1 MGNTL
6 ILALLLAGAPVT
18 EPVSYRVEL
27 KSGAFLIAA
36 DQPRDSGSLL
46 LFHMAP
52 RGPLTSLKKSE
63 VARVV
68 PVPTKTDPTVLF
80 TLKPGG
86 QLVLGSTGGS
96 GGGSASGAPA
106 PAAQTKALVGGG
118 PLRAGERKDGTAL
131 LNPNREYRPEWDS
144 TQVPGANMPLPN
156 SPNDYMEGRTIA
168 YPPASA
174 VQSAPGQPPMMPPST
189 GDVPRSPNP

>member
-1 MGNTL
+1 MVGNTL
-6 ILALLLAGAPVT
+6 ILALLLAGAPAA
-18 EPVSYRVEL
+18 PVSYRVEL

-36 DQPRDSGSLL
+36 DQPRDNGSLL
-46 LFHMAP
+46 LFHLTP

-68 PVPTKTDPTVLF
+68 PVASKTDPTVLF

-86 QLVLGSTGGS
+86 QVVLGSTGGS
-96 GGGSASGAPA
+96 GGSASGAAA
-106 PAAQTKALVGGG
+106 PAAQTKGVVGGG
-118 PLRAGERKDGTAL
+118 PLRPGERKDGTAL

-144 TQVPGANMPLPN
+144 TQVPGVNMPLPN
-156 SPNDYMEGRTIA
+156 SPNDYKEGRTIA

-174 VQSAPGQPPMMPPST
+174 VQSAPGQPPMIPPSS
-189 GDVPRSPNP
+189 GDVPRPPNE